1 MIRQGRSRTG
11 FRVQVERGAAENVG
25 GPLSRGH
32 AGHRESANGLNRPI
46 VIVSNQPPNLMQ
58 MIQFLNFAGRKKSV
72 DRSAGGFVI
81 SLGDKSSRFK
91 SATQSTNPD
100 PTERIPWWDAKM
112 V

>member
-25 GPLSRGH
+25 GPLSPGH

-58 MIQFLNFAGRKKSV
+58 MIQFLNFAGRKKSI
-72 DRSAGGFVI
+72 DRFSWWVCDFGWRQELAFQVCHPI
-81 SLGDKSSRFK
+81 NQSR
-91 SATQSTNPD
+91 SH
-100 PTERIPWWDAKM
+100 
-112 V
+112 